1 MLIFVIH
8 DVKNL
13 HRLILLQ
20 ITDERALIDGKIPK
34 TLSINK
40 FSDLADQ
47 KVFKGGNVV
56 FIAPGKSGLYIDSN
70 SCDNMKSHSD
80 LAASFD
86 LDLHSFAYCLCKPH
100 ELIEVIIHSLS
111 SS

>member
-1 MLIFVIH
+1 MIALLVIH

-56 FIAPGKSGLYIDSN
+56 FIAPGKSGLYIV
-70 SCDNMKSHSD
+70 
-80 LAASFD
+80 LSFK
-86 LDLHSFAYCLCKPH
+86 FM
-100 ELIEVIIHSLS
+100 
-111 SS
+111 